1 MKAIGVASRRVVL
14 AALCSHAI
22 LPARPSAAA
31 LGASAAALGAPRCA
45 LGALALPAFPRASA
59 ACRLSAVSCHPQP
72 EPEPRP
78 HPPHRAWNPPAPEYT
93 NSVTASRDTNIS
105 PREAYDTIRERASP
119 RSRAEVELGRV
130 LDLGAGAG
138 ASTKLLSDI
147 GWREVVA
154 VDPSNLA
161 WERYS
166 AGSALP
172 GGVSFV
178 HASDEQ
184 YVNRW
189 RREAPLRKFDAVV
202 INYAINPGKAAAFA
216 RELLLPG
223 GRLLAPCNQQDDY
236 WFLQEYVLLN
246 DRGQAMWTQGTVGK
260 WDVIFQPD
268 FTSPTCQ
275 GQWCPALRADADARN
290 LRLFDR

>member
-45 LGALALPAFPRASA
+45 LGALALPASPAPVPRAAS
-59 ACRLSAVSCHPQP
+59 VSCHPQP

-119 RSRAEVELGRV
+119 RSKAEVELGRV

-216 RELLLPG
+216 RELLLRARHRAAGQHRLEARARLRRPHPAAAPTPALG
-223 GRLLAPCNQQDDY
+223 AGPLGTAGRLLDQVRARTRRWVRP
-236 WFLQEYVLLN
+236 
-246 DRGQAMWTQGTVGK
+246 RK
-260 WDVIFQPD
+260 WPG
-268 FTSPTCQ
+268 PE
-275 GQWCPALRADADARN
+275 RARR
-290 LRLFDR
+290 RL

>member
-45 LGALALPAFPRASA
+45 LGALALPASPAPVPRAAS
-59 ACRLSAVSCHPQP
+59 VSCHPQP

-119 RSRAEVELGRV
+119 RSKAEVELGRV